1 MHKLIGA
8 VCRRTAGVAAGVILT
23 GGLAGGVLLTTAGAA
38 SAAPPVP
45 GPAGTSTSASA
56 TAQGSTI
63 NVSVS
68 VSALGGTSAPAG
80 SVSVSGPGGGCSAA
94 LFQGAGLTSWGH
106 CSIYGV
112 ANGTYTLRAYYAG
125 TPSLNSS
132 SGWATVTVS
141 FGPGPGPGPG
151 PRPHPRPFPRPHP
164 IGVNVNLSTSL
175 SCPSVV
181 RTNHRGTCTL
191 SVTNWGGNSAPD
203 VTAQIALPW
212 QLRAD
217 YCNNFYFYNYGCTI
231 SGNTASEN
239 LGTLYRGQTKT
250 LSVTFT
256 ASRAFNLFGWHPG
269 NQFAVKVVGTASANG
284 YGNWQ
289 WFGQRTSTSTAWV
302 TILPWGKWW

>member
-38 SAAPPVP
+38 SAAPPIP
-45 GPAGTSTSASA
+45 GPASTSTSASA
-56 TAQGSTI
+56 SAQGSTI

-80 SVSVSGPGGGCSAA
+80 SVAVSGPGGGCSAA
-94 LFQGAGLTSWGH
+94 LFGGAGLTSFGH

-141 FGPGPGPGPG
+141 FGPGPRPH
-151 PRPHPRPFPRPHP
+151 PHPRPFPRPQP
-164 IGVNVNLSTSL
+164 IRANVNLSTSL

-181 RTNHRGTCTL
+181 RTNHKGTCTL
-191 SVTNWGGNSAPD
+191 SVTNWGGNFAPD

-217 YCNNFYFYNYGCTI
+217 YCNYWYNNGCTI

-239 LGTLYRGQTKT
+239 LGTLYRGQTRT

-256 ASRAFNLFGWHPG
+256 ARTAFSLFGWHPG
-269 NQFAVKVVGTASANG
+269 NQFAVKVVGSASSNDNG
-284 YGNWQ
+284 FNNWQ